1 MNIRSLCFSRE
12 LFTKTVLRLMQK
24 FPAVQVELITLNAL
38 PDLTKNRLDIAFQ
51 TMGFRDTN
59 YISHKLRFC
68 RSVLRA
74 FKQYLEQKGTPSHPT
89 DLTRHELIG
98 QLKMPLPMRLKNSKE
113 SIDIEFSG
121 QFSSNSAS
129 VILDAVRLHF
139 GIGIL
144 PDLTVL
150 DDLRGG

>member
-24 FPAVQVELITLNAL
+24 FPAVQVELITLNGL

-51 TMGFRDTN
+51 TLGLRDLN

-74 FKQYLEQKGTPSHPT
+74 SKQYLEQKGTPSHPT

-98 QLKMPLPMRLKNSKE
+98 QLQMPLPMRLKNSKE